1 MYDRFPSSDPLNNYF
16 IRHENLPSQHEGAL
30 RAYYWSIDRVMNL
43 SDGGD
48 AIKGIVMQLLEDH
61 YGVSDVQA
69 EQLLARS
76 SADLPLTSTF
86 QNDEVRQVNKETL
99 LLFPLLEIGSFVDE
113 SYEPAASVQWYTQVG
128 AAILERT
135 SDTHSDDCLQRREG
149 GCSGDARC
157 PWRVVV
163 DVLTKQATDPDFAS
177 IEYTV
182 EPERQIEMVIAK
194 LVAARTGG
202 VSHVDSRDIRDI
214 AEFYQVLTKTV
225 QVPATDEPL

>member
-30 RAYYWSIDRVMNL
+30 RAYYWSIDRVINL
-43 SDGGD
+43 PDGED
-48 AIKGIVMQLLEDH
+48 AIQGIVMQLLEDH

-69 EQLLARS
+69 VQLLARS
-76 SADLPLTSTF
+76 SVDLPLASTF
-86 QNDEVRQVNKETL
+86 HDDEVRQVNKETL

-113 SYEPAASVQWYTQVG
+113 SYDPATSAQWYAQVG

-135 SDTHSDDCLQRREG
+135 SDAHSDDCLQRSEEG
-149 GCSGDARC
+149 CPDGVRC

-163 DVLTKQATDPDFAS
+163 DVLTKQATHPDFAS
-177 IEYTV
+177 IEYIV

-194 LVAARTGG
+194 LMAARMGG
-202 VSHVDSRDIRDI
+202 VSHVDNHDIHDI
-214 AEFYQVLTKTV
+214 AEFFQVLTKTV
-225 QVPATDEPL
+225 QGPAADESL